1 MKDQGEIVLL
11 GALEWR
17 IGWLARRIFFS
28 AWNTASR
35 CQQEMNSQ
43 GGHQPI
49 SEKKSSAKITMN
61 SYHLKKYCPI
71 PWPRIQKTYEYDV
84 SGNRETKADTL

>member
-11 GALEWR
+11 GALEWQ

-28 AWNTASR
+28 ARNTASR

-49 SEKKSSAKITMN
+49 SEK
-61 SYHLKKYCPI
+61 
-71 PWPRIQKTYEYDV
+71 
-84 SGNRETKADTL
+84 